1 MEEEEEEEEEENEVR
16 VVLVEL
22 VELVELE
29 EELEEDLAERMEPA
43 CDDLLFADVMDPVD
57 PGVLDTFP
65 SFNKD

>member
-1 MEEEEEEEEEENEVR
+1 LEEEEEEEEEENEVR

-22 VELVELE
+22 VELVEAE

-43 CDDLLFADVMDPVD
+43 CDDLLFADVMDP
-57 PGVLDTFP
+57 GVLDTFP

>member
-1 MEEEEEEEEEENEVR
+1 M
-16 VVLVEL
+16 EL
-22 VELVELE
+22 VELVEAE

-57 PGVLDTFP
+57 TGVLDTFP